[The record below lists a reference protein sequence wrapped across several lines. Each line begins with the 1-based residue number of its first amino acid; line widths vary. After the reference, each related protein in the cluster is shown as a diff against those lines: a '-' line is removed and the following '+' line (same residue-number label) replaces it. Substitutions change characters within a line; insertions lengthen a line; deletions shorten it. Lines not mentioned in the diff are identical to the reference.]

1 MIIRGYV
8 PEEPEEPKT
17 PEELKELAAL
27 KKDKRLLRQQHPV
40 ASKVA
45 LVLSLLCGLL
55 IVVYPFALVGS
66 FLMLWVAGLDY
77 MSRGIGYLLAGNLSA
92 TANPPMSNDDSLTVV
107 IFLALC
113 LGGII
118 LVILF
123 FLTESLFDKYY
134 YVD

>member
-1 MIIRGYV
+1 MIRGKV
-8 PEEPEEPKT
+8 PEEPDKPKT
-17 PEELKELAAL
+17 PEELKELAAI
-27 KKDKRLLRQQHPV
+27 KKDKQLLRQQHPV

-77 MSRGIGYLLAGNLSA
+77 MSEGIGYLLAGNFSA
-92 TANPPMSNDDSLTVV
+92 AANPPMSNDDNLTVV

-118 LVILF
+118 LIILF

>member
-17 PEELKELAAL
+17 PEELKELADL
-27 KKDKRLLRQQHPV
+27 KKAKRLLRQQHPV

-66 FLMLWVAGLDY
+66 FLMLWVAGLNY
-77 MSRGIGYLLAGNLSA
+77 MSEGIGYLLAGNLSA
-92 TANPPMSNDDSLTVV
+92 AANPPMSNDDNLTVI

-113 LGGII
+113 LGSII

-123 FLTESLFDKYY
+123 FLTERLFDKYY

>member
-1 MIIRGYV
+1 MIRGEV

-17 PEELKELAAL
+17 PEELKELADL
-27 KKDKRLLRQQHPV
+27 KKAKRLLRQQHPV
-40 ASKVA
+40 ASKFA
-45 LVLSLLCGLL
+45 GVLSLLCDLL

-77 MSRGIGYLLAGNLSA
+77 MSRGISYLLAGNLSA
-92 TANPPMSNDDSLTVV
+92 AANPPMSNDDNLTVV

>member
-1 MIIRGYV
+1 MMITGYV

-27 KKDKRLLRQQHPV
+27 KKDKQLLRQQHPV
-40 ASKVA
+40 ASKLA

-55 IVVYPFALVGS
+55 VMVYPFALVGS
-66 FLMLWVAGLDY
+66 YLMLWVTGLDY
-77 MSRGIGYLLAGNLSA
+77 MSRGISYLLAGNLSA
-92 TANPPMSNDDSLTVV
+92 AANPPMSNDDASIVV
-107 IFLALC
+107 IFLAIC

-118 LVILF
+118 IGILSM
-123 FLTESLFDKYY
+123 LASRLYHKY

>member
-1 MIIRGYV
+1 MIIRGKV

-27 KKDKRLLRQQHPV
+27 KKAKRLLRQQNPV
-40 ASKVA
+40 ASKFAFVF
-45 LVLSLLCGLL
+45 SLLCKTLNM
-55 IVVYPFALVGS
+55 VYPIVFIGS
-66 FLMLWVAGLDY
+66 FLMLWVAGL
-77 MSRGIGYLLAGNLSA
+77 SCVSSIICYLLAGNFYA
-92 TANPPMSNDDSLTVV
+92 AANPPISNDDSLTVV

-118 LVILF
+118 LIILF
-123 FLTESLFDKYY
+123 FLTDRLFDKYY